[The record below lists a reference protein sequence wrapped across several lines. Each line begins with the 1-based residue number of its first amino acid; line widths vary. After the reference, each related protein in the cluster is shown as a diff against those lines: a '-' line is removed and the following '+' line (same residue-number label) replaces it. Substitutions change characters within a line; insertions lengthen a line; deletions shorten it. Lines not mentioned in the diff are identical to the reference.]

1 MSIWQ
6 GVRAATICGH
16 TGDQAVTP
24 GLVVALAICVCDRSP
39 VVTTNLAGQQ
49 CDAPVTTYMQRRGRL
64 RRKSPLSA
72 KLRHSAPRVSE

>member
-24 GLVVALAICVCDRSP
+24 GLVVALAICVCDPSP
-39 VVTTNLAGQQ
+39 AVTTHVAGQP
-49 CDAPVTTYMQRRGRL
+49 CDLPRCLLNDRFHNSSIGTTQPAEI
-64 RRKSPLSA
+64 PL
-72 KLRHSAPRVSE
+72 